1 MSLPPAT
8 PWCPE
13 EWRAALVA
21 VLPPAC
27 PVEEAAG
34 DERSADIRLPD
45 GWQLLLASR
54 RGRLH
59 AHRGAHRED
68 AAAWRAEAH
77 GWCVAVADGAGSAA
91 HSRLGSFTAAECAA
105 HAVAAALAMPEVA
118 LEDALARGAH
128 AAQQALAWL
137 AERAPC
143 DPRAL
148 RTTLLVAAGRGSARA
163 VMQVGDGAIICGTP
177 ADGFRQPVAGHG
189 GEYAGEVSHFLPDP
203 GALEALLASVTA
215 LPPSADEV
223 LLLATDGVEDP
234 WYPLARTAP
243 GLLASLA
250 GASPPAGT
258 VPTGLTLPA
267 AVADNGGVLTAA
279 DPAAALVA
287 WLGFERRGENDD
299 RTLALVRPP
308 GSRAWLASAAR

>member
-1 MSLPPAT
+1 MT
-8 PWCPE
+8 
-13 EWRAALVA
+13 
-21 VLPPAC
+21 VLPPDC
-27 PVEEAAG
+27 SMEEAAG
-34 DERSADIRLPD
+34 DELSADVRLPD

-68 AAAWRAEAH
+68 AAAWRAGAH

-91 HSRLGSFTAAECAA
+91 YSRLGSLAAAEGAA
-105 HAVAAALAMPEVA
+105 HAVAAALAMPGVPP
-118 LEDALARGAH
+118 EDALARGAH
-128 AAQQALAWL
+128 AAQQALALL

-148 RTTLLVAAGRGSARA
+148 RTTLLVAAGRGTARA
-163 VMQVGDGAIICGTP
+163 IMQVGDGAILCGTP
-177 ADGFRQPVAGHG
+177 RDGFRQPVTGHG
-189 GEYAGEVSHFLPDP
+189 GEFAGEVSHFLPDP

-215 LPPSADEV
+215 LPSADDEV

-234 WYPLARTAP
+234 WYPLARTTP

-250 GASPPAGT
+250 GASPPNGT

-267 AVADNGGVLTAA
+267 AVAGDGGVLAAA

-308 GSRAWLASAAR
+308 GTRAWLASAAR